1 MRTFQG
7 GHMTNYRTATV
18 QTIQN
23 ILSTCNS
30 DDPFYIMNTGILRE
44 QVDRWI
50 SCLPSVKPFYA
61 VKCNAN
67 AKLLHIMAT
76 KYKFGF
82 ECASIGEIR
91 MVLEAGATAK
101 DIIYCNPCKQ
111 LSHLIQSYAL
121 GVRIVSFDNHEELKK
136 IAKFCPDAK
145 LILRILVDESGSFYK
160 LGSKFGAN
168 EHYAKD
174 LLQEAKML
182 NMNVCGIS
190 FHVGS
195 YCGSP
200 KAFTKAIVEAKRL
213 MYYAMNLGFDMKILD
228 IGGGFQA
235 GSAFE
240 ETASQ
245 ISQSIDL
252 IKTDFQNLSVIAE
265 PGRYFAEPLFTV
277 VTQIISKKVD
287 NGIQMYYI
295 NDGVYGSFNC
305 SLYDCPKAIPIP
317 LNKKDTKDT
326 APTAPTYPSCVW
338 GPTCDSYDCVVK
350 KCDLPLLETGD
361 WIYFENMGGYSIS
374 LTCPFNGFE
383 AAKIFYIG

>member
-1 MRTFQG
+1 M
-7 GHMTNYRTATV
+7 
-18 QTIQN
+18 
-23 ILSTCNS
+23 
-30 DDPFYIMNTGILRE
+30 
-44 QVDRWI
+44 
-50 SCLPSVKPFYA
+50 
-61 VKCNAN
+61 
-67 AKLLHIMAT
+67 

-91 MVLEAGATAK
+91 MVLESGATAQ

-111 LSHLIQSYAL
+111 LSHLIQSYTL
-121 GVRIVSFDNHEELKK
+121 GVRIMSFDNQEELKK
-136 IAKFCPDAK
+136 IAKNCPDAK
-145 LILRILVDESGSFYK
+145 LILRILVDEAGSFYK

-168 EHYAKD
+168 EHYAKA
-174 LLQEAKML
+174 LLQEARML
-182 NMNVCGIS
+182 NMDVCGIS

-200 KAFTKAIVEAKRL
+200 IAFTNAIVEAKNL
-213 MYYAMNLGFDMKILD
+213 LNFAMNLGFETKILD

-240 ETASQ
+240 ETAHQ
-245 ISQSIDL
+245 ICQSIEL
-252 IKTDFQNLSVIAE
+252 IKTDFPNLSVIAE
-265 PGRYFAEPLFTV
+265 PGRYFAEPLLTV
-277 VTQIISKKVD
+277 VTQIISKKMD

-305 SLYDCPKAIPIP
+305 SLYDCPKAVPIP
-317 LNKKDTKDT
+317 LNQKNNT
-326 APTAPTYPSCVW
+326 ASTHLSCVW

-350 KCDLPLLETGD
+350 KCDLPLLEIGD

-383 AAKIFYIG
+383 AAKIFYIGL